1 MRILSLDH
9 VVLTVKD
16 IDQTVAF
23 YSGVLG
29 MEEVVFAGGRRALRF
44 GGQKINL
51 HKAGAE
57 FLPHAQMP
65 TSGAG
70 DLCFL
75 VESLEAVERRLAEAQ
90 VHIEEGP
97 VFRAGAVSPL
107 RSIYIRDP
115 DGNLVELAE
124 PQDVVI
130 AGGS

>member
-16 IDQTVAF
+16 IDETVAF
-23 YSGVLG
+23 YSGLLG
-29 MEEVVFAGGRRALRF
+29 MEEVTFGKGRRALQF
-44 GGQKINL
+44 GRQKINL

-57 FLPHAQMP
+57 FSPRAKAP
-65 TSGAG
+65 TSGSG

-75 VESLEAVERRLAEAQ
+75 VESLELVERRLADAN
-90 VHIEEGP
+90 VKIEEGP
-97 VFRAGAVSPL
+97 VSRTGAVSPL

-130 AGGS
+130 AGET